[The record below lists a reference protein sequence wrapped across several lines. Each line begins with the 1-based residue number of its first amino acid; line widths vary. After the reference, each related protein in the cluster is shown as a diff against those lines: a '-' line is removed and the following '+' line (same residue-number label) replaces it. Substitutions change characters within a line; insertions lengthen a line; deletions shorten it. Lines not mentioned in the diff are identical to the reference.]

1 MKKWMGIIIGTV
13 LIVAV
18 AAIIAAIRGGGD
30 DDPAFRKQLD
40 DVKKDVLQFDRIYGR
55 PPVTLYELYRKDLTD
70 PWGKSVI
77 YAVANRK
84 VTLGSYGKD
93 GLAGGSGL
101 DKDLMLV
108 FANKE

>member
-1 MKKWMGIIIGTV
+1 MKKWMGIIIGAV
-13 LIVAV
+13 LIVA
-18 AAIIAAIRGGGD
+18 AATIIAVICSGGD
-30 DDPAFRKQLD
+30 GDPAFRKQLD
-40 DVKKDVLQFDRIYGR
+40 DVKQDVLQFDRTYGR

-70 PWGKSVI
+70 PWGKSLI

-101 DKDLMLV
+101 DQDLVLV
-108 FANKE
+108 FANIE